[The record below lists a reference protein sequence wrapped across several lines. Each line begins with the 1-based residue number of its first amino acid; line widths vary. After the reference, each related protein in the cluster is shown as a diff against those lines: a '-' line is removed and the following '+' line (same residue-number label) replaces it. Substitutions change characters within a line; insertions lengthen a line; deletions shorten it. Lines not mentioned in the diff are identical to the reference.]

1 MKTLLRIA
9 AILWIV
15 WGLVHTLAGVL
26 TINAVVSD
34 NTIQAVTAI
43 ADGIDPILL
52 DVEYPDA
59 VGGIIGQHGFNLLW
73 FGIVTL
79 IGAIFIWRQS
89 VLAIFITAMVG
100 GLADI
105 RYFIFIDLGGYANF
119 VPGTVMTI
127 VSASAIVLSLIA
139 YFGSNRLE
147 NIQPVSTTQAVSA

>member
-1 MKTLLRIA
+1 
-9 AILWIV
+9 
-15 WGLVHTLAGVL
+15 
-26 TINAVVSD
+26 
-34 NTIQAVTAI
+34 
-43 ADGIDPILL
+43 
-52 DVEYPDA
+52 
-59 VGGIIGQHGFNLLW
+59 
-73 FGIVTL
+73 
-79 IGAIFIWRQS
+79 

>member
-105 RYFIFIDLGGYANF
+105 GYFIFIDLGGYANF

>member
-105 RYFIFIDLGGYANF
+105 RYFIFIDLG
-119 VPGTVMTI
+119 
-127 VSASAIVLSLIA
+127 
-139 YFGSNRLE
+139 
-147 NIQPVSTTQAVSA
+147 